1 MAEFI
6 FLFRGGKTSN
16 ASEAQLIDHEDAWDA
31 WMEEL
36 DEKDALIDGLPMRD
50 LGFVVTADGM
60 QEADLGADDGI
71 TGYLIV
77 ESNDLEEA
85 VDMASD
91 CPIFQF
97 GGRVEVREL
106 INERD

>member
-1 MAEFI
+1 
-6 FLFRGGKTSN
+6 
-16 ASEAQLIDHEDAWDA
+16 
-31 WMEEL
+31 
-36 DEKDALIDGLPMRD
+36 
-50 LGFVVTADGM
+50 M